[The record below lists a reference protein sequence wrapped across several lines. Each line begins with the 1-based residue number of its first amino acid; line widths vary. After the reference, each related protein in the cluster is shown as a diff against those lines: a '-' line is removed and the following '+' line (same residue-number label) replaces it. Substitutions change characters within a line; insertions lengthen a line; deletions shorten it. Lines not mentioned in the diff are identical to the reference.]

1 MATISKITLSNGGT
15 RYEVR
20 IKQDRKL
27 VNKKRFSTLKAAK
40 AYSLRV
46 EGDKDLLAAMGAG
59 AGTVSF
65 SDLADQYL
73 AQFTGK
79 AHGRTGDVAWWKSQ
93 IGNARILSITV
104 QRLNQILDKYEA
116 SPVQVFIGKVKGVP
130 QYKAQ
135 DRTPTAASV
144 NSKRAA
150 IIAILKHGVS
160 QGLLTDNVANKM
172 RRRSGE
178 VKRQRYL
185 TPDEESRL
193 LAAARQSHWPQ
204 MYLLVLAAIDTG
216 ARKGELIGLKWAD
229 VDLKGRTALLRDTKT
244 GDDRRIPLSLA
255 VVEELLR
262 HRQTTNPYVFPGS
275 IPGKPMDPRKAWER
289 LLVDTGIEGFRF
301 HDLRHSAA
309 SFLLSA
315 GHSLDE
321 IGRLLGH
328 KSAQTTIRYAHL
340 LETKGR
346 EMVDTHA
353 ARRAVN

>member
-1 MATISKITLSNGGT
+1 MATISKINLSNGLI

-20 IKQDRKL
+20 IKRDRKL
-27 VNKKRFSTLKAAK
+27 INKKRFSTLKAAK

-46 EGDKDLLAAMGAG
+46 EGDQDLLAAMGAG
-59 AGTVSF
+59 GGAVGF
-65 SDLADQYL
+65 SDLADQYM

-79 AHGRTGDVAWWKSQ
+79 AHSRPGDVAWWKSQ

-104 QRLNQILDKYEA
+104 QRLSQILDKYE
-116 SPVQVFIGKVKGVP
+116 SGPVQQFVGMAKGEA
-130 QYKAQ
+130 QYKAL

-144 NSKRAA
+144 NQKRGAV
-150 IIAILKHGVS
+150 IAVLKHGVS
-160 QGLLTDNVANKM
+160 QGLLKDNVANKI

-178 VKRQRYL
+178 VRRQRYL

-193 LAAARQSHWPQ
+193 LDAARQSHWPQ

-216 ARKGELIGLKWAD
+216 ARKGELTGLKWED

-262 HRQTTNPYVFPGS
+262 HRQATSPYVFPGN

-340 LETKGR
+340 LETKGK
-346 EMVDTHA
+346 EMVDGHA
-353 ARRAVN
+353 ARRAAR

>member
-255 VVEELLR
+255 VVEEMLR
-262 HRQTTNPYVFPGS
+262 HRQAANPYVFPGS

-289 LLVDTGIEGFRF
+289 LLADTGIEGFRF